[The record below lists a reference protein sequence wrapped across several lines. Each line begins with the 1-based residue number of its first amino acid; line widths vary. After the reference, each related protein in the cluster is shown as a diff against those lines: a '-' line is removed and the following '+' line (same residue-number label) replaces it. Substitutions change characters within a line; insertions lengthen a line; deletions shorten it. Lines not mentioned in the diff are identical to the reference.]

1 MRLTIDAWLERR
13 NPRIRLLDADTGQ
26 EIQRLD
32 SDQVHALVD
41 SGELCPDDLADAADC
56 IERIVLLLAL
66 IEDRRGIRRHSD
78 MVFCPVDC
86 VSHDACRRVKR
97 HCQQQ
102 AKQFIPLCSSGLSAF
117 ATGLQHYTATG
128 TETGQIGQV
137 FENRGG

>member
-41 SGELCPDDLADAADC
+41 SGELCPDDLADAADS

-66 IEDRRGIRRHSD
+66 IEDRRGIRRHGYG
-78 MVFCPVDC
+78 VLP
-86 VSHDACRRVKR
+86 RGL
-97 HCQQQ
+97 CQ
-102 AKQFIPLCSSGLSAF
+102 S
-117 ATGLQHYTATG
+117 
-128 TETGQIGQV
+128 
-137 FENRGG
+137 